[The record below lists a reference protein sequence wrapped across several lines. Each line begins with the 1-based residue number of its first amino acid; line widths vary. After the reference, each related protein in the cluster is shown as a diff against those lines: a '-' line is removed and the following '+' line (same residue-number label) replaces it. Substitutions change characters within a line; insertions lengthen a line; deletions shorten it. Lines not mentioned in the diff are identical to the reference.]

1 MRLKTSPSLDESCR
15 KRFGSVLVLALC
27 TTIGFA
33 TQASAQPPDSP
44 VTDKDNNSATVAA
57 TVDGKPIYAAEVQ
70 RELTK
75 ALKQRQIDP
84 TALNLLQAQT
94 LHQLINRRLILGY
107 FDRKKLAASQQDIDL
122 ALTRLKKRLDQQSI
136 SLEDYLSRAGIDRKT
151 LRHSLTWNLGW
162 QKYLDH
168 YLTDENLQ
176 RFFLK
181 HHREFDGTQLRVAH
195 ILWKVNSTDS
205 SEALQIAIKN
215 AKQIREEILND
226 KTTFAKAAQSFSTS
240 PTAAKGGDIGFIS
253 RHQPM
258 GEAFSAAAFKLQL
271 HEISPPVVTSFGVHL
286 IRCLEIKPGKKTWQD
301 VRSELRP
308 AVTRYLFQ
316 WTADQQ
322 RAHATVKIF

>member
-1 MRLKTSPSLDESCR
+1 MRLKTSPSLDENCR
-15 KRFGSVLVLALC
+15 KRFISVLALALC
-27 TTIGFA
+27 ATIGIA
-33 TQASAQPPDSP
+33 SQASAQAPASA
-44 VTDKDNNSATVAA
+44 VTDKDKKSSPVAA
-57 TVDGKPIYAAEVQ
+57 TVDGKPIYVAEVQ

-75 ALKQRQIDP
+75 VLKQRQIEP
-84 TALNLLQAQT
+84 AALNLLQAQT
-94 LHQLINRRLILGY
+94 LQQLINRRLILDY

-162 QKYLDH
+162 QKYLDR
-168 YLTDENLQ
+168 YLTDKNLQ

-195 ILWKVNSTDS
+195 ILWKVNSINS
-205 SEALQIAIKN
+205 SEALQTVTKD
-215 AKQIREEILND
+215 AKRIRGDILSG
-226 KTTFAKAAQSFSTS
+226 KTTFTKAARSFSAS
-240 PTAAKGGDIGFIS
+240 PTATKGGDIGFIS

-258 GEAFSAAAFKLQL
+258 GEAFSAATFKLQL